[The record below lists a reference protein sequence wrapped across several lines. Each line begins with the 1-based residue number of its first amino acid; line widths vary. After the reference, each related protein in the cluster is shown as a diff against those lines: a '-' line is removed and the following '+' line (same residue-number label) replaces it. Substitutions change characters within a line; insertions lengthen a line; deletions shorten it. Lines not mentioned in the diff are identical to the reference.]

1 MRAVGGEVQNEQ
13 GLYAF
18 EGGHF
23 NKKGF
28 LFKNFVASAIVS
40 DGVRPTFSELDK
52 FENEAEV
59 ISMSSLTEKS
69 STEKSHNC
77 ESGRRGGPE

>member
-1 MRAVGGEVQNEQ
+1 M
-13 GLYAF
+13 
-18 EGGHF
+18 
-23 NKKGF
+23 
-28 LFKNFVASAIVS
+28 S

>member
-1 MRAVGGEVQNEQ
+1 MSRACMLSRAGISTRKD
-13 GLYAF
+13 F
-18 EGGHF
+18 F
-23 NKKGF
+23 S
-28 LFKNFVASAIVS
+28 KNFVASAIVS